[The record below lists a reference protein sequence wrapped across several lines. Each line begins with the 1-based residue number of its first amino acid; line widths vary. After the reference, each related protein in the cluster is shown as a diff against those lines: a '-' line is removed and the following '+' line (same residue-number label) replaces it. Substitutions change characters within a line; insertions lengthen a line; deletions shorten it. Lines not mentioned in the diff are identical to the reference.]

1 MYIDPSLFYQNLRD
15 FQGRRACIKL
25 SRNTEFL
32 SAGQN
37 RKKKKANY
45 LVDKADKILY
55 VSSVSKFCGHTTLQH
70 VALISAEEFQAE
82 ECFLTTAG

>member
-1 MYIDPSLFYQNLRD
+1 MYIDPSLFYQNLGD

-32 SAGQN
+32 SAEN
-37 RKKKKANY
+37 KKANY
-45 LVDKADKILY
+45 LVDKADKTLH
-55 VSSVSKFCGHTTLQH
+55 VSSVCKFCEHTTLQH